1 MSTLIAI
8 SGLGVLCL
16 ILEILNMRKALVP
29 VVLVGLLAVLGLNIA
44 EIVLENNLF
53 EIESHGMIH
62 ESGYSR
68 GFSMLFIILAFFTLL
83 MSPKFYEDKI
93 VKIADYVS
101 LKVFLV
107 AGAIAMVS
115 FGNFVMFFVGL
126 EVLSIAAYVLA
137 SSRPEELKS
146 NEAGMKYFLMGAVAS
161 SFVLF
166 GLALIYG
173 ATASFNISE
182 ISEALVA
189 NKLVSS
195 TWMTLGLIMLFIG
208 MFFKASIFPFHFWAP
223 DVYEGSPTITT
234 ALMSTLVKVAAI
246 GSFFYIASV
255 LSVAMTSE
263 MVIVIATLSILTMTV
278 ANITALRQTNI
289 KRMMAYSGISHAG
302 FMIMTLIAGEQAVT
316 TVLYYAAA
324 YSFAGLA
331 AFAVIMAVCRDKD
344 NEEISNFYGLFNRRP
359 CLAVVLAAALM
370 SLGGVPI
377 FAGFFAK
384 FFLFREMLSVGQI
397 VLVIAGVVNSIIAI
411 YYYFG
416 VINTMFVKPEEKEE
430 EPLNVPLT
438 YTVAAIGAITLN
450 VAIGIF
456 PSLIMS
462 FSLL

>member
-8 SGLGVLCL
+8 SGLGILCL
-16 ILEILNMRKALVP
+16 ILEIFNMRKVLVP
-29 VVLVGLLAVLGLNIA
+29 VTLLGLAAVLGFNIA
-44 EIVLENNLF
+44 EIALGNNIF
-53 EIESHGMIH
+53 EIESYGMIH
-62 ESGYSR
+62 ETGYSK
-68 GFSMLFIILAFFTLL
+68 GFSVLFVILLFFILL
-83 MSPKFYEDKI
+83 MSPKFYESRIAKI
-93 VKIADYVS
+93 SDYVS
-101 LKVFLV
+101 LKVFLT
-107 AGAIAMVS
+107 AGAVAMVS

-137 SSRPEELKS
+137 SSKPDNLSS

-173 ATASFNISE
+173 ATASFNMAAIA
-182 ISEALVA
+182 EALVA
-189 NKLVSS
+189 NNLVSS
-195 TWMTLGLIMLFIG
+195 TWMMLGLIMVSLG

-223 DVYEGSPTITT
+223 DVYQGSPTITT

-246 GSFFYIASV
+246 GSFFYIISG
-255 LSVAMTSE
+255 LSVAMSE
-263 MVIVIATLSILTMTV
+263 TMIWVVIALSILTMTV

-302 FMIMTLIAGEQAVT
+302 FMIMTLIVAPEGGN

-331 AFAVIMAVCRDKD
+331 AFGVIMAVCKDKG
-344 NEEISNFYGLFNRRP
+344 NEEISNFYGLFNRKP
-359 CLAVVLAAALM
+359 LLAVVLVAALM

-384 FFLFREMLSVGQI
+384 FFLFREMLSNGYLL
-397 VLVIAGVVNSIIAI
+397 LVIAGVVNSIIAI

-416 VINTMFVKPEEKEE
+416 VINVMFTKESE
-430 EPLNVPLT
+430 SKETLNVPIV
-438 YTVAAIGAITLN
+438 YTIAAVGAIALN
-450 VAIGIF
+450 VIIGLA
-456 PSLIMS
+456 PSLLMS
-462 FSLL
+462 FSLQ

>member
-8 SGLGVLCL
+8 SGLGILCL
-16 ILEILNMRKALVP
+16 ILEIFDMRKVLVP
-29 VVLVGLLAVLGLNIA
+29 VVLIGFAAVLGFNIA
-44 EIVLENNLF
+44 EILIGNNIF
-53 EIESHGMIH
+53 EIESYGMIH
-62 ESGYSR
+62 ETGYSR
-68 GFSMLFIILAFFTLL
+68 GFSMLFIILAFFITL
-83 MSPKFYEDKI
+83 MSPKFYESRITKI
-93 VKIADYVS
+93 SDYVS

-137 SSRPEELKS
+137 SSKPDDLQS

-173 ATASFNISE
+173 ATASFNMSQIA
-182 ISEALVA
+182 EALVA
-189 NKLVSS
+189 NNLVSS
-195 TWMTLGLIMLFIG
+195 TWMTLGLIMLSVG

-223 DVYEGSPTITT
+223 DVYQGSPTITT

-263 MVIVIATLSILTMTV
+263 MVLVIVVLSILTMTV
-278 ANITALRQTNI
+278 ANITALKQTNI

-302 FMIMTLIAGEQAVT
+302 FMIMTLITAPEAGT

-331 AFAVIMAVCRDKD
+331 AFGVIMAVCRGKD
-344 NEEISNFYGLFNRRP
+344 NEEISNFYGLFNHKP
-359 CLAVVLAAALM
+359 VLAVVLTAALM

-397 VLVIAGVVNSIIAI
+397 TLVIAGVINSIIAI

-416 VINTMFVKPEEKEE
+416 VINVMFTKERELQEE
-430 EPLNVPLT
+430 LNVPLT
-438 YTVAAIGAITLN
+438 YTVAAVGAITLN
-450 VAIGIF
+450 VVIGIF

>member
-8 SGLGVLCL
+8 SGLGILCL
-16 ILEILNMRKALVP
+16 ILEIFNMRKILVP
-29 VVLVGLLAVLGLNIA
+29 VTLLGLAAVLGLNIA
-44 EIVLENNLF
+44 EIALGNNIF
-53 EIESHGMIH
+53 EIESYGMIH
-62 ESGYSR
+62 ETGYSK
-68 GFSMLFIILAFFTLL
+68 GFSVLFVILLFFILL
-83 MSPKFYEDKI
+83 MSPKFYESRIAKI
-93 VKIADYVS
+93 SDYVS
-101 LKVFLV
+101 LKVFLT
-107 AGAIAMVS
+107 AGAVAMVS

-137 SSRPEELKS
+137 SSKPDNLNS

-173 ATASFNISE
+173 ATASFNMAAIA
-182 ISEALVA
+182 EALIA
-189 NKLVSS
+189 NNLVSS
-195 TWMTLGLIMLFIG
+195 TWMMLGLIMVSVG

-223 DVYEGSPTITT
+223 DVYQGSPTITT

-246 GSFFYIASV
+246 GSFFYIISG
-255 LSVAMTSE
+255 LSVAMSE
-263 MVIVIATLSILTMTV
+263 TMIWVVIALSILTMTV

-302 FMIMTLIAGEQAVT
+302 FMIMTLIVAPEGGN

-331 AFAVIMAVCRDKD
+331 AFGVIMAVCKDKG
-344 NEEISNFYGLFNRRP
+344 NEEISNFYGLFNRKP
-359 CLAVVLAAALM
+359 LLAVVLVAALM

-384 FFLFREMLSVGQI
+384 FFLFREMLSNGYLL
-397 VLVIAGVVNSIIAI
+397 LVIAGVVNSIIAI

-416 VINTMFVKPEEKEE
+416 VINVMFTKESE
-430 EPLNVPLT
+430 SKETLNVPAV
-438 YTVAAIGAITLN
+438 YTIAAVGAIALN
-450 VAIGIF
+450 VIIGLA
-456 PSLIMS
+456 PSLLMS
-462 FSLL
+462 FSLQ